1 MRYIFPF
8 SLVCVLF
15 FALVWY
21 QGQRPC
27 QKPLTYDIGKIDP
40 RHNLS
45 AQDFL
50 TLIKKGESIWEKSTG
65 KNLFDYQKG
74 GHIKVNLVYDKRQKT
89 YDARKKESLT
99 LGLTEGALES
109 EKQKLSVQQ
118 EAYNAKLASYNS
130 DVASWNRRG
139 GAPPS
144 VVASFLARKNELAA
158 DAQSLQ
164 VAVARYNDL
173 VRTYNNHVAD
183 WNSLAGEETTAGDA
197 KSTGEVNIY
206 LLENSKSDAVLV
218 AHELGH
224 ALGLN
229 HVNDS
234 KSIMYYR
241 LDPEITVPSKS
252 DLEAL
257 DQLCTNK

>member
-1 MRYIFPF
+1 MGSWF
-8 SLVCVLF
+8 
-15 FALVWY
+15 WY
-21 QGQRPC
+21 QGQHPC
-27 QKPLTYDIGKIDP
+27 QKPLTYDIGTIDP

-45 AQDFL
+45 TQDFL
-50 TLIKKGESIWEKSTG
+50 TLIKKGELIWEKNTG

-74 GHIKVNLVYDKRQKT
+74 GRIKVNLVYDDRQKA
-89 YDARKKESLT
+89 YDTRKKESLT
-99 LGLTEGALES
+99 LGLTEGALEA
-109 EKQKLSVQQ
+109 EKQKLSIQQ
-118 EAYNAKLASYNS
+118 EAYNTKLASYNS

-144 VVASFLARKNELAA
+144 IVASFLARKNELDA

-164 VAVARYNDL
+164 VAVAQYNDL
-173 VRTYNNHVAD
+173 ARTYNSHVAD

-206 LLENSKSDAVLV
+206 LLENSKSDAILV

-241 LDPEITVPSKS
+241 LDPEITVPSETDKKT
-252 DLEAL
+252 LE
-257 DQLCTNK
+257 QLCVGM